1 MFFQRSNATR
11 DSVRRFLMQVLAQ
24 DCNTVPQ
31 AFTTDAMIVCEAGLT
46 PGRRRFPYRDPY
58 FLMVSFGTGTVVS
71 TVAPRIAVVRRM
83 LEGMHRDEIFSG
95 KGISTLSGLV
105 ALDGQFLAGPD
116 LKFSCSQQDF
126 TPSKPPRG
134 LRMEVLQN
142 SAIHA
147 LYQHEGFRHALR
159 YTEHSSRPDTIAVA
173 GYLDNDLIG
182 VAGACADSEDLWQ
195 IGVDVLPGIQAKGVG
210 KALVSELTQK
220 VFKAGKIPYY
230 STSVANI
237 HSRNLAQSLGYF
249 SAWTEIYAV
258 SDSKVPDQNRLGRH

>member
-1 MFFQRSNATR
+1 MFFQRNNTTR
-11 DSVRRFLMQVLAQ
+11 DSVKRFLAQVLAQ

-31 AFTTDAMIVCEAGLT
+31 AFSTDALIVCEAGLT

-58 FLMVSFGTGTVVS
+58 LLMVSFGMGTVVS
-71 TVAPRIAVVRRM
+71 TVAPRIPVVRR
-83 LEGMHRDEIFSG
+83 LLDGMHRDEIFSG
-95 KGISTLSGLV
+95 KGMHVLSQLV
-105 ALDGQFLAGPD
+105 TMDDQFLAGPD

-126 TPSKPPRG
+126 TPCKPPRG

-142 SAIHA
+142 SAIHS
-147 LYQHEGFRHALR
+147 LYQIDGFRHALR
-159 YTEHSSRPDTIAVA
+159 YAEHSSRPDTIAVA

-182 VAGACADSEDLWQ
+182 VAGACADSDDLWQ

-210 KALVSELTQK
+210 KSLVSELTHR

-230 STSVANI
+230 STSVANL

-249 SAWTEIYAV
+249 SVWSEIYAV
-258 SDSKVPDQNRLGRH
+258 SDRKTPDQNKLGRH